1 MEEAVENVKRESRRY
16 AKRQITWFGREP
28 EARFLYMDRLGS
40 VEAALEHCLKVL
52 REENFVGEGGGVIG
66 F

>member
-1 MEEAVENVKRESRRY
+1 MQNGRSL
-16 AKRQITWFGREP
+16 GREP